1 MEATYASKGVAGTG
15 LGFGIA
21 GTALALLQGGGL
33 GGLFGGWGCN
43 GGTAVAGGMGLA
55 ALAEKDAKIAQLSAE
70 LETDRKLVQVWDN
83 LNTKREAT
91 DLKVAILEA
100 KCETMQYLLGSITKE
115 SYRIRPSAPA
125 GVLLPLLLL
134 MEQALEQALQTVLL
148 RHLQSNVD

>member
-55 ALAEKDAKIAQLSAE
+55 ALAEKDAKIAELRAE
-70 LETDRKLVQVWDN
+70 LDIDRKLVQVWDN

-91 DLKVAILEA
+91 DREVSILKTKCDYLQYIL
-100 KCETMQYLLGSITKE
+100 GNITKVVVPNDAVCPGWGA
-115 SYRIRPSAPA
+115 ITIAPSTGTSTGTGTATGA
-125 GVLLPLLLL
+125 SAAV
-134 MEQALEQALQTVLL
+134 AAAK
-148 RHLQSNVD
+148 

>member
-55 ALAEKDAKIAQLSAE
+55 ALAEKDAKIAE
-70 LETDRKLVQVWDN
+70 LRSELDTDRKLIQVWDN
-83 LNTKREAT
+83 INTKREAT
-91 DLKVAILEA
+91 DREVSMLKARCDCLQSI
-100 KCETMQYLLGSITKE
+100 LGSITKVV
-115 SYRIRPSAPA
+115 IPNSAVCPGWGTA
-125 GVLLPLLLL
+125 
-134 MEQALEQALQTVLL
+134 TVTT
-148 RHLQSNVD
+148 SSGTSGGTGGSSAA

>member
-70 LETDRKLVQVWDN
+70 LDTDRKLVQVWDN

-100 KCETMQYLLGSITKE
+100 KCEAMRSILGSITAVVVPN
-115 SYRIRPSAPA
+115 SSVCPGWGAVTTAPSTGTGTANGA
-125 GVLLPLLLL
+125 SAAASKV
-134 MEQALEQALQTVLL
+134 
-148 RHLQSNVD
+148 

>member
-55 ALAEKDAKIAQLSAE
+55 TLAKKDATIAE
-70 LETDRKLVQVWDN
+70 LRAELDTDRKLVQVWDN

-91 DLKVAILEA
+91 DKEVAMLKARCDYL
-100 KCETMQYLLGSITKE
+100 QYILGSITKVVVPNDAVCPGWGA
-115 SYRIRPSAPA
+115 ITIAPPTGTGTGTGASAA
-125 GVLLPLLLL
+125 S
-134 MEQALEQALQTVLL
+134 AK
-148 RHLQSNVD
+148 

>member
-70 LETDRKLVQVWDN
+70 LDTDRKLIQVWEN

-100 KCETMQYLLGSITKE
+100 KCETMQYVLGRITKVVVPND
-115 SYRIRPSAPA
+115 SVCPGWGAVTVAPSNGASGSGTA
-125 GVLLPLLLL
+125 SG
-134 MEQALEQALQTVLL
+134 AAAA
-148 RHLQSNVD
+148 SAK

>member
-55 ALAEKDAKIAQLSAE
+55 ALAEKDAKIAELRAE
-70 LETDRKLVQVWDN
+70 LDTDRKSVQVWDN

-91 DLKVAILEA
+91 DREVSVLKAR
-100 KCETMQYLLGSITKE
+100 CDYLQSVLGSITKVV
-115 SYRIRPSAPA
+115 IPNSAVCPGWGSVTIATSGGTSGGA
-125 GVLLPLLLL
+125 GGSS
-134 MEQALEQALQTVLL
+134 AT
-148 RHLQSNVD
+148 

>member
-55 ALAEKDAKIAQLSAE
+55 ALAEKDAKIAELRAE
-70 LETDRKLVQVWDN
+70 LDTDRKLVQVWDN
-83 LNTKREAT
+83 LNTKQEAT
-91 DLKVAILEA
+91 DKEVSILKARCDYL
-100 KCETMQYLLGSITKE
+100 QYILGSITKVVVPNDAVCPGWGAT
-115 SYRIRPSAPA
+115 SVAPSTGTSGTGTGNAA
-125 GVLLPLLLL
+125 GASAV
-134 MEQALEQALQTVLL
+134 AAK
-148 RHLQSNVD
+148 

>member
-55 ALAEKDAKIAQLSAE
+55 ALAEKDAKIAELRAE

-91 DLKVAILEA
+91 DKEVATLKARCDYL
-100 KCETMQYLLGSITKE
+100 QYILGSITKVVVPNDAVCPGWGA
-115 SYRIRPSAPA
+115 ITVAPSNGTGTAA
-125 GVLLPLLLL
+125 G
-134 MEQALEQALQTVLL
+134 AAAGAAAA
-148 RHLQSNVD
+148 SAK

>member
-33 GGLFGGWGCN
+33 GGLLGGWGCN

-55 ALAEKDAKIAQLSAE
+55 ALAEKDATIAE
-70 LETDRKLVQVWDN
+70 LRAELDTDRKLVQVWDN

-91 DLKVAILEA
+91 DKEVSILKTKCDYLQYIL
-100 KCETMQYLLGSITKE
+100 MNITKVVVPNDAVCPGWGAI
-115 SYRIRPSAPA
+115 SIAPSTGTGTGTGTASGA
-125 GVLLPLLLL
+125 SAASAKV
-134 MEQALEQALQTVLL
+134 
-148 RHLQSNVD
+148 

>member
-33 GGLFGGWGCN
+33 GSLFGGWGCN

-55 ALAEKDAKIAQLSAE
+55 ALAEKDAKIAE
-70 LETDRKLVQVWDN
+70 LRSELDTDRKLVQVWDN

-91 DLKVAILEA
+91 DREVSVLKAR
-100 KCETMQYLLGSITKE
+100 CDYLQNVLGSITKVV
-115 SYRIRPSAPA
+115 IPNSAVCPGWGSVTIATSGGTSGGA
-125 GVLLPLLLL
+125 GGSS
-134 MEQALEQALQTVLL
+134 AT
-148 RHLQSNVD
+148 